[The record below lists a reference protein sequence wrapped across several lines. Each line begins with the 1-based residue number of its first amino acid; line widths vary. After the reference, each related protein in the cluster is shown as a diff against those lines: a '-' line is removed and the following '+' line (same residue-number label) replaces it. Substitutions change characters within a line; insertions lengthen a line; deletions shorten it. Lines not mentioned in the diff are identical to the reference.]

1 MIDGK
6 SVIQKKYDL
15 YEENKNSD
23 ILALEKENKY
33 LSNRNKID
41 VSGRVIG
48 GTIDCLSDII
58 GMPYDKTWSFID
70 KYKDDGFIW
79 YFDVSEM
86 NSNDFYRTLL
96 RMKHLHYFRN
106 VKAVLMGK
114 KRSYCEERD
123 ISYSDSLVKIFGDIP
138 IIEDVDIGHVYPIV
152 SMINGAVANINYND
166 GEFSILFT
174 MIE

>member
-1 MIDGK
+1 
-6 SVIQKKYDL
+6 
-15 YEENKNSD
+15 
-23 ILALEKENKY
+23 
-33 LSNRNKID
+33 
-41 VSGRVIG
+41 
-48 GTIDCLSDII
+48 
-58 GMPYDKTWSFID
+58 
-70 KYKDDGFIW
+70 
-79 YFDVSEM
+79 
-86 NSNDFYRTLL
+86 
-96 RMKHLHYFRN
+96 
-106 VKAVLMGK
+106 MGK